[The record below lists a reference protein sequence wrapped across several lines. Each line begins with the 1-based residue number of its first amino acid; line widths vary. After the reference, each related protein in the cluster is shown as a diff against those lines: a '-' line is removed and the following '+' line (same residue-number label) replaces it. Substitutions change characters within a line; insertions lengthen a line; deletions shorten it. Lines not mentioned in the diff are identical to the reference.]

1 MAETFQLELATP
13 QRLVLREQVTDAQIP
28 ARDGY
33 IGALAGHAPL
43 LSEMGSG
50 FLSYTAGGRKYYMA
64 VSGGFLEIL
73 PDKVRILADKA
84 EKAEEIDVTRA
95 EAALKRAQ
103 ERISS
108 QTLGID
114 VSRALNALAR
124 AQARLDAAKHA

>member
-1 MAETFQLELATP
+1 MAETFQLELVTP

-50 FLSYTAGGRKYYMA
+50 FLSYTAAGRTYYMA

-73 PDKVRILADKA
+73 PDKVRILADRA

-103 ERISS
+103 ERIAS
-108 QTLGID
+108 QTPGID
-114 VSRALNALAR
+114 ISRALNALAR